1 MTNNRNKSRRKVDE
15 RYIVSPGILRQQL
28 IGDGSPFAVA
38 EAYKA
43 ARTNLMFMRAGDGCQ
58 KIVIT
63 SPLAGE
69 GKSINCINLGIALAQ
84 SGQRVLLVDADMR
97 RSVVRRVFS
106 AGTGDGLSELLAGVV
121 DRGKLNDFIIRTD
134 RENLSILPAGH
145 MPPNPAELLAS
156 KQMGNLLGVLS
167 ERYDYILIDTPPVSV
182 VTDAVVLSRI
192 ADGFLLVV
200 RVGETPID
208 SLKSS
213 VSQLE
218 RVGAH
223 IIGFLLNDVNG
234 KKGGRKYGKY
244 GKYNYYYSKS
254 SVSQSERHTRSS
266 GRQSEE
272 RRDKHEKKQQ

>member
-1 MTNNRNKSRRKVDE
+1 MDQQ
-15 RYIVSPGILRQQL
+15 YIASPNILKRQL

-43 ARTNLMFMRAGDGCQ
+43 ARTNLMFMRSGDGCQ

-63 SPLAGE
+63 SPLVGE
-69 GKSINCINLGIALAQ
+69 GKSINCINIGIALAQ
-84 SGQRVLLVDADMR
+84 SGQRVLIVDADMR

-106 AGTGDGLSELLAGVV
+106 EGTGDGLSELLAGVV

-156 KQMGNLLGVLS
+156 KQMGDLLGVLS
-167 ERYDYILIDTPPVSV
+167 ARYDYILIDTPPVSV

-200 RVGETPID
+200 RSGHTPID
-208 SLKSS
+208 SLKDS

-218 RVGAH
+218 RVGAN
-223 IIGFLLNDVNG
+223 IIGFLFNDVNA
-234 KKGGRKYGKY
+234 KSSYRKYGKRGEYIYY
-244 GKYNYYYSKS
+244 GHYDNGKGGAGQSK
-254 SVSQSERHTRSS
+254 ERAKNGTGQRGKSID
-266 GRQSEE
+266 G
-272 RRDKHEKKQQ
+272 HEQTQ

>member
-1 MTNNRNKSRRKVDE
+1 VTNNGNKSRHTVDE
-15 RYIVSPGILRQQL
+15 RYIVSPNILRRQL

-43 ARTNLMFMRAGDGCQ
+43 ARTNLMFMRTGDGCQ
-58 KIVIT
+58 KIAIT
-63 SPLAGE
+63 SSLAGE
-69 GKSINCINLGIALAQ
+69 GKSINCMNVGIALAQ

-97 RSVVRRVFS
+97 RSVVRRTFS

-121 DRGKLNDFIIRTD
+121 DRGKLNDFIIGTD

-156 KQMGNLLGVLS
+156 KQMGSLLGVLS

-200 RVGETPID
+200 RAGNTPID
-208 SLKSS
+208 SLKDS

-223 IIGFLLNDVNG
+223 IIGFLFNDVNE
-234 KKGGRKYGKY
+234 KKSGRKYGKY
-244 GKYNYYYSKS
+244 SYYGNYDNKS
-254 SVSQSERHTRSS
+254 SVGQSERHTRSS

-272 RRDKHEKKQQ
+272 RRDKHEQIQQ